1 MNDELDKIIEH
12 YNYIP
17 TIKNNKIQVVRIN
30 FKLDKKDITLEIDP
44 NDTRSMSYRDVKKH
58 CEKHEIEFQN
68 QPLGTLIQ
76 QLKDKIINKKT
87 KRHAFTKEERERFH
101 KDSFEKCNLCEKAIT
116 KKEMHIDHI
125 VPLARGGHATDR
137 SNLQC
142 ICKKCHFE
150 KSKGEQENGYVK
162 LSETQSSFNQATYEI
177 FNSSL
182 CNAYAFVETVGQ
194 VPKGWENNQVFK
206 FDINKCR
213 KNCLYY
219 SKYKQPLF
227 TVMDEPVKYQV

>member
-1 MNDELDKIIEH
+1 MSRSRGAFPPIPPGKGLKSFNNNSNNNNSDDNNNNDNSN
-12 YNYIP
+12 NYIP
-17 TIKNNKIQVVRIN
+17 TIKNHKIQVVRIN

-68 QPLGTLIQ
+68 QPFGTLIQ

-101 KDSFEKCNLCEKAIT
+101 KDSFEKCNICEKAIT
-116 KKEMHIDHI
+116 KQEMHIDHI

-150 KSKGEQENGYVK
+150 KTKNEQENGYVR
-162 LSETQSSFNQATYEI
+162 LSETHSSFNQTNKQTNKQSATEA
-177 FNSSL
+177 SH
-182 CNAYAFVETVGQ
+182 G
-194 VPKGWENNQVFK
+194 G
-206 FDINKCR
+206 
-213 KNCLYY
+213 
-219 SKYKQPLF
+219 
-227 TVMDEPVKYQV
+227 